1 LSAFV
6 DNWNWETNSTNGI
19 TLGFVNGFKDGGID
33 ENDAMRSKDLGYY
46 EQKGEHVDDSEMNY
60 NLSKRRSSMLVSGD
74 NSGWAGFVPAKT
86 VQAEEDN
93 LSRPDQ
99 DKGCENKSV
108 CGRYCSD
115 YWAKGLDLNCTTPS
129 DRLEGAGSCN
139 EPVEESLQ
147 AERLDHTAS
156 KRKSRYKKQ
165 IRSSRVA
172 AGDVM
177 SRTSSPCLSIS
188 DAPLEGSSCG
198 TSFYGNT
205 DVDVVN
211 LNQSGCGIS
220 CCWSKTPRFRE
231 SYLPSDVED
240 QRLLSGEVGMMHM
253 SEQRSI
259 WKHMDNEVTPY
270 LDSPLSLSHK
280 YRPKSFSEL
289 VGQNVVARSLL
300 NAILN
305 GRITPFYFFHGPRG
319 TGKTSASRIF
329 AAALNCLSHKENR
342 PCGLCQYCIAFF
354 SGRSKDVKE
363 VDSVGI
369 NRAERVRHLVK
380 NAMAHSVSSRFKV
393 FIVDECHLLR
403 GETWA
408 TLLKNIEE
416 LPRHVVFIMITPDL
430 DKVPRSAVSRSQR
443 YHFPKIKEADTSN
456 RLRKICT
463 EERIDHEKVA
473 LDFIATKSNGSLRDA
488 EMMLEQL
495 SLLGKRITLPLVYE
509 LVSVALVLSL
519 TRLHIRARFNFV
531 SILQIGVVSDEE
543 LLDLLDLALSSDTS
557 NTVRRARELMRS
569 RIDPMQLI
577 SQLANLIM
585 DTLAGQCPDGASGIK
600 RKFYERHACQ
610 DKGKYGGVEKTNL
623 RAEGDMRQL
632 SHALRI
638 LSETEKQLRTS
649 KNQTTWLTVALLQ
662 LSSVG
667 SSTSDAND
675 SRLRLRE
682 ATPRGGDFLSTS
694 STAESLKH
702 LVSCA
707 CGDSDPCK
715 LGIENDEGT
724 LESIWRGAIEL
735 CGSNSLKNFLRKK
748 GSLAS
753 VCFSQGLA
761 VVDLEFYHSDYV
773 SKAEKSQESIANAL
787 QSMLGCNVE
796 IRINLVRG
804 SSMTKYAKL
813 KKPSFSLFSCSRRM
827 RHDSPTERGSDPS
840 ENYVASEKPLIRE
853 KSSESRSSGC
863 RSPRSHI
870 CCHTKEAA
878 RTTRNSDANAANVGM
893 AVPHRLIPG
902 STPKQHGLK
911 VDSSRERCGCQAISA
926 QEPEEQ
932 PSCFSRPMKIH
943 KLQSEISL
951 ITGSAQNNLELSI
964 PGRRSSEKLL
974 SCGEGYTFCCS
985 CNYYHSC
992 AGGEDR

>member
-1 LSAFV
+1 MDERRHSVDIPLSKTLVALRRVRSLRDPSTNSMSKLSAFV

-99 DKGCENKSV
+99 DIGCENKSI

-129 DRLEGAGSCN
+129 DHLEGAGSCN

-231 SYLPSDVED
+231 SYLASDVED

-403 GETWA
+403 GETWT

-463 EERIDHEKVA
+463 EERIDHDQVA

-509 LVSVALVLSL
+509 L
-519 TRLHIRARFNFV
+519 
-531 SILQIGVVSDEE
+531 IGVVSDEE

-557 NTVRRARELMRS
+557 NTVRRARELMRT

-600 RKFYERHACQ
+600 RKFYERHAS
-610 DKGKYGGVEKTNL
+610 
-623 RAEGDMRQL
+623 EGDMRQL

-675 SRLRLRE
+675 SRFCLRE

-813 KKPSFSLFSCSRRM
+813 KKPSFSLFSCSRWM
-827 RHDSPTERGSDPS
+827 RHDSPTERGSNPS
-840 ENYVASEKPLIRE
+840 ENHVASEKPLIRE
-853 KSSESRSSGC
+853 KSSETRSSGC
-863 RSPRSHI
+863 GSPRSHI

-893 AVPHRLIPG
+893 AAPHRLIPG
-902 STPKQHGLK
+902 STPKQHGLN
-911 VDSSRERCGCQAISA
+911 VDSSRERCGCRAISA

-943 KLQSEISL
+943 KLQSETSM
-951 ITGSAQNNLELSI
+951 ITRSAQNNLELSI